1 MKVLVQKFGGSSVAS
16 PEQRLVVAGH
26 IERAYRAG
34 YQVVVVVSAMGR
46 RGAPYA
52 TDTLLELLDTNGVN
66 PRERDL
72 LLSCGEIISG
82 VVLAG
87 VLENR
92 GLPAVFLTGGQ
103 AGIITDAQFGDA
115 RILRVEPRR
124 IQSYL
129 DQGRMV
135 VVAGFQGVTENGEVT
150 TLGRGGSDTTA
161 AALGVA
167 LGAEAVE
174 IFTDVD
180 GVKTA
185 DPRIVS
191 DARTLDTITYNEV
204 CQMAYEGAKVIHPRA
219 VEIAREKNIPLRIK
233 STFNDGPGTLVVAW
247 QPGATGVHIS
257 RDRVITG
264 ITHMDGLTQLR
275 VPLTVGEGG
284 EAVFPLLAQNNISVD
299 FINVFPWELVFTV
312 KSEVAPQAI
321 ELIKGLGLEV
331 SARSGCAK
339 VATVGAG
346 MRGIPGVMATI
357 VTALGREGI
366 QILQSAD
373 SYTSI
378 WCLVDSKDMER
389 AVQVLH
395 REFKLNNGETN
406 EVKAYAVG

>member
-16 PEQRLVVAGH
+16 PEQRLVVTGH
-26 IERAYRAG
+26 IERACREG

-52 TDTLLELLDTNGVN
+52 TDTLLELLGDNEVD

-72 LLSCGEIISG
+72 LLACGEIISG

-87 VLENR
+87 LLKSR
-92 GLPAVFLTGGQ
+92 DLPAVFLTGGQ

-129 DQGRMV
+129 DQGRIV
-135 VVAGFQGVTENGEVT
+135 VVAGFQGVTEAGEVT

-161 AALGVA
+161 VALGVA

-185 DPRIVS
+185 DPHIVS
-191 DARTLDTITYNEV
+191 DARTLSTITYNEV

-219 VEIAREKNIPLRIK
+219 VEIARQKNIPLRIK

-247 QPGATGVHIS
+247 QPGVTGVHIS

-275 VPLTVGEGG
+275 VSLPPGEGAG
-284 EAVFPLLAQNNISVD
+284 EVFSLLAQNNISVD
-299 FINVFPWELVFTV
+299 FINVFPGELVFTV
-312 KSEVAPQAI
+312 KSEVAQQALA
-321 ELIKGLGLEV
+321 LIKGRGLEV
-331 SARSGCAK
+331 TTRPGCAK

-346 MRGIPGVMATI
+346 MRGVPGVMAAI
-357 VTALGREGI
+357 VTALEREGI
-366 QILQSAD
+366 KILQSAD

-378 WCLVDSKDMER
+378 WCLVDRKDMER
-389 AVQVLH
+389 AVQTLH
-395 REFKLNNGETN
+395 REFKLNDGETG